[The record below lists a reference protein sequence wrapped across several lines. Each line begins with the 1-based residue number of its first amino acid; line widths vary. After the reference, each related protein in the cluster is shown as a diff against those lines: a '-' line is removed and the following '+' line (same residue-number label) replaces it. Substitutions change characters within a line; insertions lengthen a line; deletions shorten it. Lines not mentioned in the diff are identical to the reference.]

1 MPRARRRLSHAHRL
15 VGLLIALSVAGC
27 SAKISAP
34 PEPPVAVRLGDEA
47 FATQDYEGAIRDYE
61 TYLAQVQRGDYTAH
75 AYYKKSLAAYRLG
88 DHAGAIAALDQLAAT
103 YPGSRWVQ
111 ADALRGDA
119 EVELGRVVP
128 ALVAW
133 DGAWSQAN
141 EIERP
146 KLRSRVDTLAKAAS
160 GPELAAARDQVKNP
174 EVAAMLDAELSQRVP
189 PAIHEPL
196 PGEVG
201 SAAVA
206 ATQGADD
213 ASAPPATVLAALRSS
228 TAKRGT
234 AGSPAYERGEGMQR
248 GPNRHPA
255 WRATATTDENVIV
268 DESEGAPGGLVKLDI
283 ADDGGEPVAEV
294 VVLPEATTEA
304 TPAAEPLLAVG
315 GARLERL
322 DGLSEPA
329 REAAPAVEA
338 APAEREPE
346 PAPARTRLERIDGPW
361 GEPL

>member
-1 MPRARRRLSHAHRL
+1 MPRARRRLSPAHRL
-15 VGLLIALSVAGC
+15 VGLLIALSVAAC

-61 TYLAQVQRGDYTAH
+61 TYLAQVERGDYTAH

-128 ALVAW
+128 ALIAW
-133 DGAWSQAN
+133 DGAWSMAN

-146 KLRSRVDTLAKAAS
+146 KLRTRVDTVAKAAT
-160 GPELAAARDQVKNP
+160 GAELAAARDQVKNP

-189 PAIHEPL
+189 PAIYEPL
-196 PGEVG
+196 PGEV
-201 SAAVA
+201 AAAHEA
-206 ATQGADD
+206 AEA
-213 ASAPPATVLAALRSS
+213 AAPPATVLAALRSS
-228 TAKRGT
+228 TAKRGA
-234 AGSPAYERGEGMQR
+234 AGTPGYDRGEGIQR

-255 WRATATTDENVIV
+255 WRATAAS
-268 DESEGAPGGLVKLDI
+268 DESVVSGEAQDAPGGLVKLDVE
-283 ADDGGEPVAEV
+283 AHDAEPTAEV
-294 VVLPEATTEA
+294 VVLPE
-304 TPAAEPLLAVG
+304 PAIEPEPAPEPQVTAGGVG
-315 GARLERL
+315 LERL

-329 REAAPAVEA
+329 RAGALPEVQA